1 MNLLMR
7 TQSIF
12 DKILKL
18 KIMKQKIQKISF
30 LLFGAF
36 MSTGAWSQCPTVT
49 CPTDLIVYSD
59 SASCGATLTYA
70 LPQGVDACSLVSDTL
85 NFTGTID
92 SWIVPAGVTS
102 ITIEARGAAGASS
115 TASAISGGLGAIMIG
130 DFAVTPGQS
139 LSVLVGQSYTATD
152 GNGGGGGSFVV
163 DDLNNPLIIAGG
175 GGGSGADNDTP
186 DKHGQ
191 AATNGGTGSGGGGT
205 GGTAGNGGNIGAS
218 FASGAGG
225 GFFTDGADGW
235 SPGSGGQAYL
245 NGGAGANIGY
255 GVGGF
260 GGGGNGSSNVV
271 GGGGGGYSGGGSG
284 SNSIGSGGVGGG
296 GGSYNVG
303 TNQVNTGGV
312 NIGNGLIIISYG
324 GATTTTLEAGI
335 GSGNVFPVGTST
347 EYFSVVNEFGD
358 SAFCSFTVT
367 VVDTIAPMIIAP
379 SNVATCDSVVTG
391 IAASSSDNCTGETI
405 SYTLTG
411 ATTGSGS
418 GDASGTVF
426 QVGTTT
432 VWYYAT
438 DASGNQDS
446 SSFDV
451 VIYPIPSVM
460 LDAFSSDTVC
470 VYFDP
475 IALPTGSPASGVYSG
490 NGVSGT
496 NFDPSIAGNGA
507 HWVTYTYTD
516 SMGCSNADSSMIIV
530 DGCLSL
536 NELSGNIF
544 TVYPNPVQ
552 DQFVIATNALQEAKF
567 HLYDATG
574 RIVLEGVLVGE
585 TTVVSLSQLVSGT
598 YVLEIDGFETKKS
611 VLKL

>member
-1 MNLLMR
+1 
-7 TQSIF
+7 
-12 DKILKL
+12 
-18 KIMKQKIQKISF
+18 
-30 LLFGAF
+30 
-36 MSTGAWSQCPTVT
+36 MSTSAWSQCPTVT
-49 CPTDLIVYSD
+49 CPANMVVYTDSG
-59 SASCGATLTYA
+59 SCGATVTYA
-70 LPQGVDACSLVSDTL
+70 LPQGIDACSLVSDTL
-85 NFTGTID
+85 SFTGTID
-92 SWIVPAGVTS
+92 TWTVPVGVTS

-115 TASAISGGLGAIMIG
+115 TSSTVSGGLGAIMIG
-130 DFAVTPGQS
+130 DFAVTPGQI
-139 LSVLVGQSYTATD
+139 LNVLVGESYTISNT
-152 GNGGGGGSFVV
+152 NGGGGGTFVV
-163 DDLNNPLIIAGG
+163 DAMNTPLIIAGG
-175 GGGSGADNDTP
+175 GGGSGAGSDSP

-191 AATNGGTGSGGGGT
+191 VANNGGNGSGGGGT

-225 GFFTDGADGW
+225 GFLTNGADGW
-235 SPGSGGQAYL
+235 AAGSGGQAYL
-245 NGGAGANIGY
+245 NGGAGANIGF
-255 GVGGF
+255 GIGGF
-260 GGGGNGSSNVV
+260 GGGGNGSGNVV
-271 GGGGGGYSGGGSG
+271 GGAGGGYSGGGSA
-284 SNSIGSGGVGGG
+284 SNSIGGGGVGGG
-296 GGSYNVG
+296 GGSYNIG

-335 GSGNVFPVGTST
+335 GSGNVFPLGTST
-347 EYFSVVNEFGD
+347 EYFSVENEFGD

-367 VVDTIAPMIIAP
+367 VVDTIAPAVIAP

-418 GDASGTVF
+418 GDASGTAF

-446 SSFDV
+446 SSFIV
-451 VIYPIPSVM
+451 EIYPIPSVT
-460 LDAFSSDTVC
+460 LDAFTMDTVC

-490 NGVSGT
+490 SGISGA

-507 HWVTYTYTD
+507 HWITYTYTD
-516 SMGCSNADSSMIIV
+516 STGCSNADSSMIIV

-536 NELSGNIF
+536 NELSGNNF

-552 DQFVIATNALQEAKF
+552 EQFVIASNASTQAKF
-567 HLYDATG
+567 NLYDATG
-574 RIVLEGVLVGE
+574 RIVLAGMLSGE
-585 TTVVSLSQLVSGT
+585 TTLVSLVQLAPGT
-598 YVLEIDGFETKKS
+598 YTLEIEGFESRTS